1 MRFDISRTIFSPIL
15 AGAVAT
21 LVSATAALASPVGDR
36 AHYDLD
42 RNPSRTSSMIMS
54 GKVDVT
60 VDAYVPGHKS
70 GPAYESSLA
79 YDFNVQMV
87 GRKQGSQKVMVPA
100 EYFSPEFMKNLRAS
114 GSFIGPDFKVRHE
127 GYVDARTMDGNF
139 YPHCDKILI
148 YDVKTYSAESQLG
161 GLFTVARDMLS
172 MAAES
177 RLGTRQDVEN
187 LQVRAAIFEGVPVL
201 GAVKLDVSGIVSGF
215 NVKAGGDYKA
225 GADEE

>member
-1 MRFDISRTIFSPIL
+1 MRFDASRTIFSL
-15 AGAVAT
+15 AVAA
-21 LVSATAALASPVGDR
+21 LVSAQVAFASPVGDR

-70 GPAYESSLA
+70 GPAYESSMA

-100 EYFSPEFMKNLRAS
+100 EYFSPEFMKNLRAN

-127 GYVDARTMDGNF
+127 GFVDARTMDGNF

-148 YDVKTYSAESQLG
+148 YDVKTFSAEG
-161 GLFTVARDMLS
+161 GLFSVARDILS

-187 LQVRAAIFEGVPVL
+187 LQVRAAIYEGVPVL

-215 NVKAGGDYKA
+215 NVKAGGDFKA
-225 GADEE
+225 GAGEE